1 MDDTKIFYKYGQFK
15 EFQSDEN
22 MKKGFYIDKTQ
33 SLRILYNYRDI
44 EVENE
49 EKLDALIKKN
59 K

>member
-33 SLRILYNYRDI
+33 ALRILYNYRDI